1 MKKQRLPDER
11 PSRTHKVR
19 FGPDDS
25 LNLIVSFFEDGRIA
39 ELFAYAYRQGSREA
53 GLLDSLCLAI
63 SIGLQHGVPLAE
75 YAEKLR
81 HQAYEPHG
89 MTSNRAIPH
98 ASSYSDYLAQ
108 YLPALEERIRAVV
121 AAREAH
127 EAHEADD
134 AA

>member
-25 LNLIVSFFEDGRIA
+25 LNLVCSFFEDGRIA

-81 HQAYEPHG
+81 HQTYEPHG
-89 MTSNRAIPH
+89 MTSNRQIPQ

-108 YLPALEERIRAVV
+108 YLPALEERMRATV
-121 AAREAH
+121 AEHDRESAL
-127 EAHEADD
+127 AAAD
-134 AA
+134 